1 MFYWGNLAFTVQ
13 FGDTGCCAQ
22 CSEKLDK
29 KSASAAHMSS
39 MPSLGDSCMNS
50 NSDFSSDIHI

>member
-22 CSEKLDK
+22 CSEKLNK
-29 KSASAAHMSS
+29 NFASAAQ
-39 MPSLGDSCMNS
+39 MPFMPLLGDSCMNL
-50 NSDFSSDIHI
+50 NSDFSTDIQI